1 MTLDKYILGI
11 KMSNN
16 NDYSEYLKG
25 WMSTNRIETL
35 VDGIFAISMTLLV
48 LSIGIPTI
56 SGSASETAFQQQ
68 ILTLLPKF
76 LIYALS
82 FWILSNF
89 WRVNHQQ
96 FFFINRVDRSLITI
110 NIFWLLF
117 VALMPFSTSLVG
129 NYGHYIT
136 ANVIFHMNMFLI
148 GILYS
153 INWYYASEKHMID
166 ENLDNVFIQYIRRS
180 NLILPVLSLIA
191 IFLSFFIY
199 SWSSWI
205 YILSPVLI
213 NIYRKVKLQ

>member
-1 MTLDKYILGI
+1 
-11 KMSNN
+11 MSNN

-68 ILTLLPKF
+68 ILTLLPNI

-96 FFFINRVDRSLITI
+96 FFFIKRVNRSLITI

-129 NYGHYIT
+129 NYGQYIT
-136 ANVIFHMNMFLI
+136 ANIIFHLNMFLI

-153 INWYYASEKHMID
+153 FNWYYASEKHMID
-166 ENLDNVFIQYIRRS
+166 KKLDKEFIQYLRRS

-199 SWSSWI
+199 SWSSLI

-213 NIYRKVKLQ
+213 SIYRKIKLQ

>member
-1 MTLDKYILGI
+1 
-11 KMSNN
+11 MSNN
-16 NDYSEYLKG
+16 NEYSEYLKG

-68 ILTLLPKF
+68 ILTLLPNI

-96 FFFINRVDRSLITI
+96 FFFINRVNRSLITI

-129 NYGHYIT
+129 NYGQYIT
-136 ANVIFHMNMFLI
+136 ANIIFHLNMFLI

-153 INWYYASEKHMID
+153 FNWYYASEKHMID
-166 ENLDNVFIQYIRRS
+166 KKLDKVFIQYLRRS

-199 SWSSWI
+199 SWSSLI

-213 NIYRKVKLQ
+213 SIYRKMKL